1 METSSN
7 QGLSSESSVYNIF
20 LHFLRSVDV
29 SFDFNFFTLVN
40 QVNFVMEQYL
50 CIFLT

>member
-1 METSSN
+1 METNSN
-7 QGLSSESSVYNIF
+7 QALSAESSVYNIF

-29 SFDFNFFTLVN
+29 SFAFNFLN